1 MNFPYKIDSGGIH
14 LTGSNDLDCTLKP
27 KNPLWYNNLPVQ
39 CMNNTGNSRS
49 RTCPYWVQSRWFSLP
64 NLWTL
69 DSSWLPGLDVHNDS
83 QINIPSLQMVKL
95 VEILSLAVNT
105 NLGLFVWQRPETG
118 HASSICH
125 SLVNFQSNIRV
136 NLPKIARVVMRGF
149 LTFLCHLLQT
159 YTQTTYT

>member
-1 MNFPYKIDSGGIH
+1 
-14 LTGSNDLDCTLKP
+14 
-27 KNPLWYNNLPVQ
+27 
-39 CMNNTGNSRS
+39 
-49 RTCPYWVQSRWFSLP
+49 
-64 NLWTL
+64 
-69 DSSWLPGLDVHNDS
+69 
-83 QINIPSLQMVKL
+83 MVKL